1 MLFSIEDLLGVLHI
15 HKFIQLFFFNH
26 TMWHIATD
34 ATCHHIKI
42 HMWFLLRRGGNKES
56 RILCRLHLA
65 WKIEHHYASEWQTTL
80 YVTAERKQV
89 RVSTVNVEQHACLS
103 CLCSCT
109 SSLPCFVRAQH
120 SDFISSFLFPTI
132 PCRFSATGTIW
143 ELLSSAWLKYM
154 HNSCLSVAHTSG
166 GNHRSTVWG

>member
-15 HKFIQLFFFNH
+15 HKFIHFFFNH

-42 HMWFLLRRGGNKES
+42 HMWFPLRRDGNKES

-65 WKIEHHYASEWQTTL
+65 WKIVHHYASEWQTTL
-80 YVTAERKQV
+80 YVTAQRKQV
-89 RVSTVNVEQHACLS
+89 RVSVINVEQRA

-109 SSLPCFVRAQH
+109 SFLPCFVRAQL
-120 SDFISSFLFPTI
+120 SDSISFFLLPTI
-132 PCRFSATGTIW
+132 PCRFSATGAIW

-166 GNHRSTVWG
+166 GNHRSTVRG

>member
-15 HKFIQLFFFNH
+15 HRFIQLFFFNH

-56 RILCRLHLA
+56 RILCSLHLA
-65 WKIEHHYASEWQTTL
+65 WKIAHHYASKWQTTL

-103 CLCSCT
+103 VCARACPSCLALLELNTQILSRP
-109 SSLPCFVRAQH
+109 SYFQQYQR
-120 SDFISSFLFPTI
+120 
-132 PCRFSATGTIW
+132 RFSASGAIL

-166 GNHRSTVWG
+166 GNHKSTVWG